1 MERHERRAAFS
12 AFIWTIVVMSIAGG
26 LILWQSDA
34 IHAVPGNQ
42 ATADSSDII
51 TQYQN
56 ALDDA
61 NTRLTE
67 ASQRIMTLE
76 QQVAQ
81 ANQAGQTAQADQV
94 VPPTTTDSA
103 PTGGVDATAAIE
115 IAKQVAGRLKPIAD
129 PELVDLEGQTVWS
142 IVYTPGTVYV
152 SQTDG
157 QIVLV
162 QRNNETRGSTGDDDH
177 DGH

>member
-1 MERHERRAAFS
+1 MA
-12 AFIWTIVVMSIAGG
+12 
-26 LILWQSDA
+26 
-34 IHAVPGNQ
+34 
-42 ATADSSDII
+42 
-51 TQYQN
+51 
-56 ALDDA
+56 
-61 NTRLTE
+61 
-67 ASQRIMTLE
+67 
-76 QQVAQ
+76 
-81 ANQAGQTAQADQV
+81 
-94 VPPTTTDSA
+94 PPATTDSA
-103 PTGGVDATAAIE
+103 STGGVDAAAAIE

-162 QRNNETRGSTGDDDH
+162 QRNNETRGTAGNDN

>member
-34 IHAVPGNQ
+34 VHAVPNNQ
-42 ATADSSDII
+42 STTDTSDI
-51 TQYQN
+51 TQYQQ

-61 NTRLTE
+61 NNRLTE
-67 ASQRIMTLE
+67 ASQRITTLE

-81 ANQAGQTAQADQV
+81 ANQTGQTAQSVPQAVAD
-94 VPPTTTDSA
+94 TSA
-103 PTGGVDATAAIE
+103 NTPTGGVDAAAAIE
-115 IAKQVAGRLKPIAD
+115 IAKQVAGKLKPIQD
-129 PELVDLEGQTVWS
+129 PELVDLEGKTVWS

-162 QRNNETRGSTGDDDH
+162 QRNNETRGVTGDDN
-177 DGH
+177 DGN

>member
-34 IHAVPGNQ
+34 VHAVPNNQ
-42 ATADSSDII
+42 STTDTSDI
-51 TQYQN
+51 TQYQQ

-61 NTRLTE
+61 NNHLTE
-67 ASQRIMTLE
+67 ASQRITALE

-81 ANQAGQTAQADQV
+81 ANQAVQTVPQAVADTSTNV
-94 VPPTTTDSA
+94 
-103 PTGGVDATAAIE
+103 PTGGIDAAAAIE
-115 IAKQVAGRLKPIAD
+115 IAKQVAGKLKPVQD

-152 SQTDG
+152 NQEDG

-162 QRNNETRGSTGDDDH
+162 QRNNETRGATGDNDN

>member
-1 MERHERRAAFS
+1 
-12 AFIWTIVVMSIAGG
+12 MSIMGG

-34 IHAVPGNQ
+34 VHAIPSNQ
-42 ATADSSDII
+42 STADTSDI
-51 TQYQN
+51 TQYQQ

-61 NTRLTE
+61 NNRLTE
-67 ASQRIMTLE
+67 ASQRITTLE

-81 ANQAGQTAQADQV
+81 ANHAAQAAQTAQSAPQV
-94 VPPTTTDSA
+94 VADTSINTPS
-103 PTGGVDATAAIE
+103 GGVDAAAAIE
-115 IAKQVAGRLKPIAD
+115 IAKQVAGKLKPIQD

-152 SQTDG
+152 SQSDG

-162 QRNNETRGSTGDDDH
+162 QRNNETRGATGDDDN

>member
-12 AFIWTIVVMSIAGG
+12 AFIWTIVVMSIMGG

-34 IHAVPGNQ
+34 VHAIPSNK
-42 ATADSSDII
+42 ASTDTSDV
-51 TQYQN
+51 TQYQQ

-61 NTRLTE
+61 NNRLTE
-67 ASQRIMTLE
+67 ASQRITTLE

-81 ANQAGQTAQADQV
+81 ANHAAQTAQTAPQPVAD
-94 VPPTTTDSA
+94 TSA
-103 PTGGVDATAAIE
+103 NTPSGGVDAAAAIE
-115 IAKQVAGRLKPIAD
+115 IAKQVAGKLKPIQD

-162 QRNNETRGSTGDDDH
+162 QRNNETRGATGDDNN
-177 DGH
+177 GN

>member
-12 AFIWTIVVMSIAGG
+12 AFIWTIVVMSIVGG

-34 IHAVPGNQ
+34 VHAVPSNQ
-42 ATADSSDII
+42 STTDTSDI
-51 TQYQN
+51 TQYQQ

-61 NTRLTE
+61 NNRLTE
-67 ASQRIMTLE
+67 ASQRITALE

-81 ANQAGQTAQADQV
+81 ANQAVQTVPQAVADTSTNV
-94 VPPTTTDSA
+94 
-103 PTGGVDATAAIE
+103 PTGGIDATAAIE

-152 SQTDG
+152 SQSDG

-162 QRNNETRGSTGDDDH
+162 QRNNEIRGSTGDDDD